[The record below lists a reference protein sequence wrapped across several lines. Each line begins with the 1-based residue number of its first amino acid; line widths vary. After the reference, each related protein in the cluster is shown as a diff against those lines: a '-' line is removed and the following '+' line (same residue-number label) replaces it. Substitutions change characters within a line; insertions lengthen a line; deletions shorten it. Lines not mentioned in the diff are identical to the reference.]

1 MITLSFISTVGNILL
16 FLLILSVVICIHEL
30 GHFIFAKRARVLC
43 HEFSFGMGPKLWS
56 RKKGETTFSIRAIPF
71 GGFVSMAG
79 EEVQADLVKMGQKI
93 RIGLDQDGEIS
104 RIVLNPNH
112 PHFQDFLEITVT
124 EMDLLGKD
132 GEKLFINEYTV
143 KRDAF
148 YVLDKQVIQIAPH
161 DRIFG
166 SKTKWQRFLIAFAGP
181 AMNFVLAFFVFLI
194 LFLIAGI
201 PNPESTVV
209 SDVDPE
215 APAYGILL
223 PEDEITQINGVDV
236 SSWSLSNGT
245 PSVNSEL
252 SKYLETETFT
262 LTVIRKGVTKTLA
275 PITPQY
281 HFIGFNFSSRPGGL
295 PLEIFIKPE
304 NEKYTDLRTGDI
316 IKQIDG
322 TAFTTWN
329 ELIGYQ
335 MNYVQGSTP
344 DEPTVLVYE
353 RLGVEYT
360 YEFVAYGEEVLS
372 SQGATLFASRLG
384 ISGSN
389 RFDFFGSFGLAGAS
403 FLGAAGS
410 IFKTLG
416 LLFTSSQVGV
426 GDLQGFIG
434 IFTMTSTAA
443 KDGWA
448 TLLNWVGFLSVNLGI
463 INLLPIPALD
473 GGRIVFIVYEAITKR
488 KPNQKVENVLHTLVF
503 FLLMGLLV
511 FVTYNDIL
519 RLFGIR

>member
-1 MITLSFISTVGNILL
+1 MITLSFFSTLGNILL

-30 GHFIFAKRARVLC
+30 GHFIFAKKAKVLC
-43 HEFSFGMGPKLWS
+43 HEFAFGMGPKLWS

-79 EEVQADLVKMGQKI
+79 EEVQAELVKVGMKI
-93 RIGLDQDGEIS
+93 RIGVDQDGEVN

-124 EMDLLGKD
+124 ELDLLGKD
-132 GEKLFINEYTV
+132 GGELFLNDYHV

-161 DRIFG
+161 DRIF
-166 SKTKWQRFLIAFAGP
+166 STKTKWQRFLIAFAGP
-181 AMNFVLAFFVFLI
+181 AMNFVLAFFVFLV
-194 LFLIAGI
+194 LFLIAGV
-201 PNPESTVV
+201 PDAASTIV
-209 SDVDPE
+209 SEVDPE
-215 APAYGILL
+215 APASHVLSPGDQI
-223 PEDEITQINGVDV
+223 ININGVDV
-236 SSWSLSNGT
+236 TSWSLTDGS

-262 LTVIRKGVTKTLA
+262 LTVIREGVTMTLA

-281 HFIGFNFSSRPGGL
+281 HFIGFNFSSLPGGA
-295 PLEIFIKPE
+295 PLEIEIKAE
-304 NEKYTDLRTGDI
+304 NEKYTELRTGDI
-316 IKQIDG
+316 IKSIDG
-322 TAFTTWN
+322 TSFTTWSD
-329 ELIGYQ
+329 LIDFQ
-335 MNYVQGSTP
+335 LNYVEGSTP
-344 DEPTVLVYE
+344 GNPTILVYE
-353 RLGVEYT
+353 REGVLHT
-360 YEFVAYGEEVLS
+360 LEFVAYGEEVLS
-372 SQGATLFASRLG
+372 SQGATLFASRIG

-389 RFDFFGSFGLAGAS
+389 RFDFFASFGLAGSS

-416 LLFTSSQVGV
+416 LLFTSKQIGV

-443 KDGWA
+443 EAGWA
-448 TLLNWVGFLSVNLGI
+448 TLLNWIGFLSVNLGI

-473 GGRIVFIVYEAITKR
+473 GGRIVFIAYEAITKR
-488 KPNQKVENVLHTLVF
+488 KPNQKVENVLHTVVF